1 MLDVDY
7 VTFKQLLL
15 VMWITMEMGI
25 SGGRIHKEQGE
36 VGQWQPNKLQ
46 SKGDHRRLEKTM
58 LNIQPFFLLL
68 QIPTNFCPKR
78 ILHKVQMDKFDWI
91 PLNYSKS

>member
-1 MLDVDY
+1 MRDVDY
-7 VTFKQLLL
+7 VTFKQTLL

-46 SKGDHRRLEKTM
+46 SKGDHRR
-58 LNIQPFFLLL
+58 
-68 QIPTNFCPKR
+68 
-78 ILHKVQMDKFDWI
+78 
-91 PLNYSKS
+91 

>member
-46 SKGDHRRLEKTM
+46 SKGDHRRLENNNAKHPT
-58 LNIQPFFLLL
+58 IFLFL
-68 QIPTNFCPKR
+68 QISTNFCPKR
-78 ILHKVQMDKFDWI
+78 IFHKVQMDKFDWI

>member
-46 SKGDHRRLEKTM
+46 SKGDHRRLEKNNAQHPTM
-58 LNIQPFFLLL
+58 VFISSNIYKFL
-68 QIPTNFCPKR
+68 
-78 ILHKVQMDKFDWI
+78 
-91 PLNYSKS
+91 S